1 MDVELTM
8 VPFTT
13 DDNGSE
19 IVTFAFEPVQRG
31 SQR

>member
-13 DDNGSE
+13 DDEGDE
-19 IVTFAFEPVQRG
+19 IVTFAFTPV
-31 SQR
+31 